1 MPENNFENN
10 DSAGR
15 DLNPEAR
22 SHEAAA
28 REIRETADA
37 PAYPTR
43 RTWVG

>member
-22 SHEAAA
+22 FHETAA
-28 REIRETADA
+28 REILSLIHI
-37 PAYPTR
+37 
-43 RTWVG
+43 